1 LGRGEGRRN
10 VRVFLS
16 YRRDDSAPRA
26 GRLRDAL
33 AARFGDDNIF
43 QDIVAIAPGDRFDD
57 AIDAALSQCDASIA
71 VIGPSWITAV
81 DAHGQARLTSA
92 DDYVRRELA
101 TALSRATPTIPV
113 LVDGALMPTAEQ
125 LPMDLRQLAL
135 RQAIA
140 LHDETWL
147 SDVERLVRALPGGPG
162 RISNTKRLLV
172 AGIAIIVVLSA
183 VAVWQRHGDTSRSQE
198 PRATTPTATTEFNA
212 VTASPPDCPT
222 PQLPDWIDLKMTAQ
236 PTTGT
241 LWTFDLVGVSHRVGG
256 TDKRDII
263 VDTRA
268 TELGPASRNHYPFYT
283 LLVDGDRYTPTCFTI
298 RSGQTR
304 VAPGGASEALIG
316 FTGPRQP
323 PKTMTLEVDTEDE
336 HYRLDVTATTTG

>member
-1 LGRGEGRRN
+1 MRI
-10 VRVFLS
+10 FLS

-33 AARFGDDNIF
+33 AARFGDGNIF
-43 QDIVAIAPGDRFDD
+43 QDIVAIAPGERFDD
-57 AIDAALSQCDASIA
+57 AIDAAHGQCDALIA
-71 VIGPSWITAV
+71 VIGPGWITAV

-113 LVDGALMPTAEQ
+113 LVNGALMPTAEQ

-135 RQAIA
+135 RQALV

-162 RISNTKRLLV
+162 RTSNTRRLLV
-172 AGIAIIVVLSA
+172 AGIVIIVVLSA

-198 PRATTPTATTEFNA
+198 PVTTTPTETTEFDP
-212 VTASPPDCPT
+212 VTAELPACPT
-222 PQLPDWIDLKMTAQ
+222 PQLPDWTDLKAKPQSATSA
-236 PTTGT
+236 
-241 LWTFDLVGVSHRVGG
+241 LWTFDLVGVSRRVGG
-256 TDKRDII
+256 TDEQGII

-268 TELGPASRNHYPFYT
+268 TELGPAARNHYAFYA
-283 LLVDGDRYTPTCFTI
+283 LLVEGDRYNPTCFSI
-298 RSGQTR
+298 RSGQKR
-304 VAPGGASEALIG
+304 VAPGGTSEALIG
-316 FTGPRQP
+316 FTAPRQP
-323 PKTMTLEVDTEDE
+323 TKTMIVEVETEDE
-336 HYRLDVTATTTG
+336 VYRLEVTATTTS

>member
-1 LGRGEGRRN
+1 MRI
-10 VRVFLS
+10 FLS

-33 AARFGDDNIF
+33 AARFGDDSIF

-71 VIGPSWITAV
+71 VIGPGWITAV
-81 DAHGQARLTSA
+81 DAHGQARLTTA

-125 LPMDLRQLAL
+125 LPMDLRPLAL

-140 LHDETWL
+140 LHDDTWL
-147 SDVERLVRALPGGPG
+147 SDVDRLVRALPGGPE

-172 AGIAIIVVLSA
+172 AGIAIVVVLSA
-183 VAVWQRHGDTSRSQE
+183 VAVWQRHGETGRSQE
-198 PRATTPTATTEFNA
+198 PVTTTPPETTEFSA
-212 VTASPPDCPT
+212 VTATLPACPT
-222 PQLPDWIDLKMTAQ
+222 PQLPDWTDLKMTAR
-236 PTTGT
+236 PTTGA
-241 LWTFDLVGVSHRVGG
+241 LWTFDLVGVSRRVGG
-256 TDKRDII
+256 TDKQDII

-268 TELGPASRNHYPFYT
+268 TELGPASRYHYPFYA
-283 LLVDGDRYTPTCFTI
+283 LLVDGDRYTPTCFSI

-323 PKTMTLEVDTEDE
+323 PQTMIVEVETEDE
-336 HYRLDVTATTTG
+336 VYRLEVTATTTS